1 MLTNLG
7 MAEASHRS
15 QDPLDYSGLKHRT
28 LRFTPKAAL
37 RADSPDPPT
46 MEKPTDR
53 FLAVDY
59 QLLQQA
65 WRNLEAKKQAARQLE
80 SGTASVGESQEAV
93 RAAEARAQAAE
104 AQARTAEAQARNTEA
119 LSQEVETLKKQLE
132 SIQKQLGNQ
141 PTGQASP
148 K

>member
-1 MLTNLG
+1 VIISQYRYNPMLTNLA
-7 MAEASHRS
+7 MNEASHRS
-15 QDPLDYSGLKHRT
+15 QDPLDYSGLKYRS

-37 RADSPDPPT
+37 RTDSPDPPT
-46 MEKPTDR
+46 MDKPTDR

-65 WRNLEAKKQAARQLE
+65 WRNLATTTHAAPQV
-80 SGTASVGESQEAV
+80 GGGASPVGESLEAT
-93 RAAEARAQAAE
+93 RAAE
-104 AQARTAEAQARNTEA
+104 AQARDTEA
-119 LSQEVETLKKQLE
+119 LVQEVETLKKQLE
-132 SIQKQLGNQ
+132 SIQKQLGSQ